1 MKILEFCFVFE
12 ACGFLLCQKRFSSS
26 WGVFCVFH
34 GSVYIVRQRRCQRA
48 LRKLSAAVDQS
59 VRRRR
64 RPLFSLTVAK
74 VRQICETSKLLG
86 HKSTFRQFHNS
97 KNALKTPINTG
108 VLATLQISF
117 SANLSRTQQWW
128 HKKNG
133 YKSYK
138 LQKLFL
144 IFHCKR
150 NSKS

>member
-1 MKILEFCFVFE
+1 VVFFCIRSGFPHRE
-12 ACGFLLCQKRFSSS
+12 AL
-26 WGVFCVFH
+26 CVFH

-97 KNALKTPINTG
+97 KNTLKNPINKG
-108 VLATLQISF
+108 VSAIRQISF
-117 SANLSRTQQWW
+117 SVNHSRPNNDGI
-128 HKKNG
+128 KNNG

-138 LQKLFL
+138 LQKLFFDFPL
-144 IFHCKR
+144 QKKFQIAIKIF
-150 NSKS
+150 